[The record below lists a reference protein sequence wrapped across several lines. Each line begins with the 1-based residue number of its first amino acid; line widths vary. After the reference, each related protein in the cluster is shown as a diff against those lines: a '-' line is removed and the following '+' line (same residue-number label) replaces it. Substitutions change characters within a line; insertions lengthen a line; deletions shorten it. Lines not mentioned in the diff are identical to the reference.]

1 MVVALAVIT
10 ALAFGIADFCGG
22 TAARRLSVP
31 GVVALTQGVGLV
43 LLLSVVILAP
53 GQPSPRGAGWG
64 AAAGLIGSVGALSLY
79 AGLAAGPM
87 YVVAPLTALISAAVP
102 VLAGALFGDRL
113 TAITWVGIGL
123 IVIASGLVG
132 AAPSTHLKS
141 AWFGRAVA
149 LALFSGICFGGFFV
163 LLAQAPCTA
172 GLWPVISARISETV
186 VALAMWALG
195 ATATKNVK
203 TRTGILSRVDRETFV
218 LVVVGG
224 TIDATANAI
233 YLLSVQRGQLAV
245 VGAIVALYP
254 AVTVLLARILHGERP
269 GNLQGAGLVLAA
281 GALLVVGASS

>member
-1 MVVALAVIT
+1 
-10 ALAFGIADFCGG
+10 
-22 TAARRLSVP
+22 
-31 GVVALTQGVGLV
+31 
-43 LLLSVVILAP
+43 
-53 GQPSPRGAGWG
+53 
-64 AAAGLIGSVGALSLY
+64 
-79 AGLAAGPM
+79 
-87 YVVAPLTALISAAVP
+87 
-102 VLAGALFGDRL
+102 
-113 TAITWVGIGL
+113 
-123 IVIASGLVG
+123 
-132 AAPSTHLKS
+132 
-141 AWFGRAVA
+141 
-149 LALFSGICFGGFFV
+149 
-163 LLAQAPCTA
+163 
-172 GLWPVISARISETV
+172 
-186 VALAMWALG
+186 MWALG